1 MFAITKA
8 GRRKKK
14 LAKVNKIAFQTRG
27 NTLSERQLGRLT
39 YQEIDMI
46 LAEQSIPHSIFY
58 IMDREPY
65 ISERGLRDVDTSPRP
80 GDRIEPR
87 LNMDEVS
94 RHANEVRDSM
104 RSWDTD
110 SSRDWGSSSG
120 SYSSG
125 SSYSSDSG
133 GGSSSSGGD

>member
-14 LAKVNKIAFQTRG
+14 LSKINKIAFQTRG
-27 NTLSERQLGRLT
+27 KSLSQRQLGRLT
-39 YQEIDMI
+39 DQEIDMI

-94 RHANEVRDSM
+94 RQASEVRDSM
-104 RSWDTD
+104 RSWD
-110 SSRDWGSSSG
+110 S
-120 SYSSG
+120 
-125 SSYSSDSG
+125 
-133 GGSSSSGGD
+133 SSSSGGFSGGDSGGGGGGD